1 MGFFQIQKEVNY
13 SWLPSR
19 WCLFIC
25 PVFILIL
32 HTLLT
37 PRNEITKCQRA
48 KRILIIFE
56 KVRVWPGRVLRN
68 DTIALVFDFVPTT
81 RTDKVGVFY
90 FVTPMLIFIR
100 SRVSAWSRA
109 SSN

>member
-1 MGFFQIQKEVNY
+1 M
-13 SWLPSR
+13 
-19 WCLFIC
+19 FI
-25 PVFILIL
+25 PIL
-32 HTLLT
+32 HTLST

-68 DTIALVFDFVPTT
+68 DIIALVFGFVHTR
-81 RTDKVGVFY
+81 RTDKVGVFC
-90 FVTPMLIFIR
+90 FVTPMIIFIL
-100 SRVSAWSRA
+100 SRVSAWIRA